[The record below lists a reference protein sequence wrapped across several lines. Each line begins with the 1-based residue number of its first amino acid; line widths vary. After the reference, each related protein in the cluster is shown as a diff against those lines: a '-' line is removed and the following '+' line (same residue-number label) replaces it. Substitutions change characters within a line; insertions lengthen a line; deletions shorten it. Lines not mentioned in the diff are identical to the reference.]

1 MINKKILTFRCYRKK
16 YNLKKII
23 KYISILLILILL
35 LFLPNK
41 VFADTEEEIMDSTQ
55 EEFNIN
61 GFIKEAQKYTGEFF
75 EDIDLNNLLSEAIK
89 GNVNNK
95 TIFQKI
101 LQMLGKEVSTSL
113 KTLVSVLVI
122 IVIHGILKS
131 ITDSLENKNIS
142 QIIYFV
148 QYILIVT
155 LIMSNFTEIINLVK
169 KAFWL

>member
-16 YNLKKII
+16 YNFKKII
-23 KYISILLILILL
+23 KYISILIILILL

-89 GNVNNK
+89 GNVKNK
-95 TIFQKI
+95 R
-101 LQMLGKEVSTSL
+101 SHSL
-113 KTLVSVLVI
+113 RATKTRQNLN
-122 IVIHGILKS
+122 
-131 ITDSLENKNIS
+131 T
-142 QIIYFV
+142 QIIRLADGTRKRISV
-148 QYILIVT
+148 KEKRT
-155 LIMSNFTEIINLVK
+155 LLKNE
-169 KAFWL
+169 KAA